1 MESPSAPPTIAGLS
15 APWRARVDGLVC
27 LLLFLAFSLGSYAY
41 LHAYN
46 ILPSVRHG
54 DGDMFGPAIGV
65 ALGMGFSEVDPGAP
79 GVDDFYA
86 RRTMRLDPVPL
97 QDPLLFTPAVGKFA
111 LDRVY
116 LLYAIGVV
124 WRVTGVAWSTV
135 YVLNASLFGC
145 CAAMVYLIFRLV
157 ARLAISLA
165 GVLLGLLSPVYFQML
180 PAVRD
185 FCKAPFIIATIL
197 FCGLLLTGR
206 IRGRA
211 LPLAAAILGVLIGI
225 GVGFRQDSIICLPM
239 AVACLTVFHRGS
251 LWRWRLAGVAMLM
264 IGFLPVSWPVFRM
277 NAETGGNNAFYITQ
291 GFNAQSL
298 DDLDLE
304 RATYTPMY
312 THSDYIVHAYIC
324 HYARAR
330 DLSYREKA
338 GDLQTAM
345 LLKGALLAQV
355 MPLNMNLLGAAMVP
369 VDSMPIWS
377 YGAEMLARRCA
388 AELITTFPADVLT
401 RAYAA
406 VLRMIRGVNT
416 LNQRG
421 EASDGM
427 MAQWAEWRA
436 PMMRHLQTF
445 GPLYATATFLL
456 IAAHDAWLAFGALAL
471 ILYFLGYPS
480 IEFQMRHAFHLSFA
494 AFWFPAFL
502 LERLLQLRRPL
513 RHKQTLPERIM
524 DPDFAVRSTLAPL
537 RRALSFLAA
546 VSLLFAIPLWGMRL
560 YQASQVMPLLTDYAN
575 ATLEPVATRSEP
587 MDFGVLHSPETGVLF
602 RECANENAGLSFLP
616 PFRAPDIEVEY
627 LAADLEC
634 AGAGGEVAFKY
645 EGQDR
650 FFEGFT
656 EYHSDPPVP
665 NETIRLFFPAFR
677 VSKQFAESQ
686 PDSEFPVFRGISVP
700 EGMRLKQLYRV
711 KRPEDFPF
719 LMTVWLD
726 QDPTAWKDA
735 YTLRMAP
742 P

>member
-1 MESPSAPPTIAGLS
+1 MEPSSRTQPISGLA

-65 ALGMGFSEVDPGAP
+65 ALGMGFSEVAPAAP
-79 GVDDFYA
+79 GIEDFYA
-86 RRTMRLDPVPL
+86 RRTLSLDPAPL
-97 QDPLLFTPAVGKFA
+97 QDPMQFTPTRGKFA

-116 LLYAIGVV
+116 LLYAIGTV
-124 WRVTGVAWSTV
+124 WKITGISWPAV
-135 YVLNASLFGC
+135 YVLNAVLFGC
-145 CAAMVYLIFRLV
+145 CAAMVYLIFRLGTRPVISV
-157 ARLAISLA
+157 A
-165 GVLLGLLSPVYFQML
+165 GTLLGLLSPVFFQML

-185 FCKAPFIIATIL
+185 FCKAPFIIATLL

-239 AVACLTVFHRGS
+239 AAACLTVFHRGS
-251 LWRWRLAGVAMLM
+251 KWRWRLAGVAMLM

-377 YGAEMLARRCA
+377 YGAEMFARRCA
-388 AELITTFPADVLT
+388 AELFATFPADVLT

-406 VLRMIRGVNT
+406 VLRMLRGANT

-421 EASDGM
+421 EASDEM
-427 MAQWAEWRA
+427 MVRWAEWRA
-436 PMMRHLQTF
+436 PLMHHLESF

-456 IAAHDAWLAFGALAL
+456 IAAHDAWLAFGVLAL
-471 ILYFLGYPS
+471 MLYFLGYPS
-480 IEFQMRHAFHLSFA
+480 IEFQMRHAFHLSFV

-502 LERLLQLRRPL
+502 LERLLHLRRPL
-513 RHKQTLPERIM
+513 RHKHAPNESIM
-524 DPDFAVRSTLAPL
+524 EAGIESRTNLAPL
-537 RRALSFLAA
+537 RRSLSFLAA
-546 VSLLFAIPLWGMRL
+546 VSLMFAMPLWGARL
-560 YQASQVMPLLTDYAN
+560 YQARQVAPLLETYAN
-575 ATLEPVATRSEP
+575 ATLEPIASKGEPMNFGTLYTSEP
-587 MDFGVLHSPETGVLF
+587 DVLF
-602 RECANENAGLSFLP
+602 RQMDKERPGLSFLP
-616 PFRAPDIEVEY
+616 PLRALDFEVEY

-634 AGAGGEVAFKY
+634 TAMGGAVSFKY
-645 EGQDR
+645 ESQDS
-650 FFEGFT
+650 FFEGST
-656 EYHSDPPVP
+656 EFHPKPGSPGQ
-665 NETIRLFFPAFR
+665 TIRLFFPAFR
-677 VSKQFAESQ
+677 FSQQFASQ
-686 PDSEFPVFRGISVP
+686 HPDNKFPAFHGIGVP
-700 EGMRLKQLYRV
+700 EGMQLKQLYRV
-711 KRPEDFPF
+711 KRPEDYPF

-726 QDPTAWKDA
+726 ADPSTWKDA

-742 P
+742 R